1 MPRTAALEVPKGA
14 LVQPFF
20 SVRLVNDVAALANWA
35 PSSEVKH
42 WALEKL
48 LPSACTL
55 TTPLGAM
62 SSRPLVALHRSTGMN
77 TLVAGRN
84 AFGRVNGTA
93 LVPEVAIAPLKWTIT
108 ETLVKPFLRV
118 SGVSVIAC
126 AAPVLRR
133 GSMTAAAHNAPVATC
148 RSLFTSPHFLCA
160 SRGPAP
166 A

>member
-42 WALEKL
+42 WALERL
-48 LPSACTL
+48 LHSACKL

-77 TLVAGRN
+77 TLVGGRN

-93 LVPEVAIAPLKWTIT
+93 LVPEVAIAPLKWTIP
-108 ETLVKPFLRV
+108 ETLVTAALEVPKGALVQPFLRV
-118 SGVSVIAC
+118 SGVSALTLVAC
-126 AAPVLRR
+126 AAP
-133 GSMTAAAHNAPVATC
+133 AP
-148 RSLFTSPHFLCA
+148 RM
-160 SRGPAP
+160 G
-166 A
+166 

>member
-1 MPRTAALEVPKGA
+1 MPRAAALEVPKGA

-20 SVRLVNDVAALANWA
+20 RVRLVKNAGALANEA

-48 LPSACTL
+48 SPSACTV

-62 SSRPLVALHRSTGMN
+62 NRRPLVALHRSTGMK
-77 TLVAGRN
+77 TFLAGRK
-84 AFGRVNGTA
+84 ASGRVNGTA
-93 LVPEVAIAPLKWTIT
+93 LVPLVAIAPLKWTIP
-108 ETLVKPFLRV
+108 ETLVTAALEVPKGALVQPFLRV

-133 GSMTAAAHNAPVATC
+133 GSMTAA
-148 RSLFTSPHFLCA
+148 
-160 SRGPAP
+160 
-166 A
+166 